1 MTGSTVGAILGLTR
15 ADRPYTGLSMTHA
28 NAQVITL
35 GIALAMGLRGV
46 ISRRFTKSRLWE
58 ITRRYGCTMFN
69 LLGGMTTAI
78 YAEPRRSDDSDN
90 PVRVVLSAGM
100 PAAIWEDFARRFDVK
115 ISEFYGAAEGGL
127 TFNVAN
133 AGPIGSCGKAPPNL
147 ELAILDEAGERCAP
161 GEAGEICFRNA
172 DGSAPVVRYLK
183 NPEASAR
190 KTAGGWL
197 HMGDIGHL
205 DANGWLYFDYRIGGG
220 IRRNGDFIN
229 TAFIEKAIAELDA
242 VADVYVYG
250 VPMAGMAPGEKEVV
264 AAIVAT
270 DPARFDAQAVFETCR
285 VKLDGNS
292 VPRFVQVVDEIP
304 KTASEKPLER
314 LLLQAFDM
322 AAANVHTARSR

>member
-1 MTGSTVGAILGLTR
+1 
-15 ADRPYTGLSMTHA
+15 
-28 NAQVITL
+28 
-35 GIALAMGLRGV
+35 
-46 ISRRFTKSRLWE
+46 
-58 ITRRYGCTMFN
+58 MFN

-78 YAEPRRSDDSDN
+78 YAEPRRSDDRDN
-90 PVRVVLSAGM
+90 PVRLVLSAGM
-100 PAAIWEDFARRFDVK
+100 PAAIWEDFASRFDVK

-161 GEAGEICFRNA
+161 GESGEICFRNA

-183 NPEASAR
+183 NPEASAL

-205 DANGWLYFDYRIGGG
+205 DANGWLHFDYRMGGG

-229 TAFIEKAIAELDA
+229 TAFIEKAIAEIDA

-264 AAIVAT
+264 AAVVAA
-270 DPARFDAQAVFETCR
+270 DPARFDPRVVFETCR
-285 VKLDGNS
+285 AKLDGNS

-304 KTASEKPLER
+304 KTASEKPQER
-314 LLLQAFDM
+314 FLLQAFDV
-322 AAANVHTARSR
+322 AAANVHTATPR